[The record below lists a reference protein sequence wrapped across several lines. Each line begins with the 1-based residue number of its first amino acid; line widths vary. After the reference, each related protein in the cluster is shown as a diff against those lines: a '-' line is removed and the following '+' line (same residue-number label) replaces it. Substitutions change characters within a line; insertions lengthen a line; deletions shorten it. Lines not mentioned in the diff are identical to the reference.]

1 MRNRQASQHGAH
13 ALDRAK
19 CGEKRLAHP
28 CRQFGGELLRDRL
41 SRSFVIFQHRGRIP
55 SKKQI
60 KRLIQ
65 TKRDAVSRQ
74 NLRKAVTAQHLAID
88 QHAVAVKN
96 DEIGLRHRV
105 FPYHRS
111 EHTLMIWATTQKK
124 GSKWNKMTDGRMG
137 RFGSDS

>member
-1 MRNRQASQHGAH
+1 MRNRQPRQHGAH

-96 DEIGLRHRV
+96 DEIGLRNSV
-105 FPYHRS
+105 VPYLRS
-111 EHTLMIWATTQKK
+111 DYIFNNTATTEKK
-124 GSKWNKMTDGRMG
+124 GSKWN
-137 RFGSDS
+137 